1 LEKINKRLNV
11 IYSLNISVRRLG
23 GAYGGKI
30 ELPTAVAA
38 ATAVAATALKRP
50 VRLWMPLEHNMRM
63 FGKRNP
69 YVFDYKVSRELLSE

>member
-1 LEKINKRLNV
+1 M
-11 IYSLNISVRRLG
+11 G

-69 YVFDYKVSRELLSE
+69 YVFDYKVS

>member
-1 LEKINKRLNV
+1 MFCC
-11 IYSLNISVRRLG
+11 SLNISVRRLG

>member
-1 LEKINKRLNV
+1 
-11 IYSLNISVRRLG
+11 LG

-38 ATAVAATALKRP
+38 ATAVAATKLKRP

-69 YVFDYKVSRELLSE
+69 YLFDYKVRNPAQKTYKLVILKYY